1 MTVISVADLVIE
13 LRNKYKYTKEFCRG
27 YESDGEPQF
36 SVEATESQLD
46 AEAEVSEGN
55 VTRGYLESVVLYR
68 NIAEKLPEY
77 GGTVFHGAVI
87 ALDGVAYLV
96 TAKSGVG
103 KTTHL
108 GLWLSEFGSD
118 VHILNGDKP
127 ILRVIDGVVY
137 ACGTPWRGKEFYGVN
152 EMLPLGGIAFL
163 SRAAEN
169 SAKRVAP
176 SEVLNEFIT
185 QSYVPKNPIGA
196 RLGLI
201 TLNKIL
207 TSTPLYRL
215 FVNMEP
221 EAAHVARRAFTENNK
236 TDRR

>member
-13 LRNKYKYTKEFCRG
+13 LRNKYKYTKDFCSG
-27 YESDGEPQF
+27 YESDLEPTF
-36 SVEATESQLD
+36 SVEATEEQIC
-46 AEAEVSEGN
+46 AEAAVSEEGLSN
-55 VTRGYLESVVLYR
+55 GYLESVVLYR
-68 NIAEKLPEY
+68 NIAERLPEFSA
-77 GGTVFHGAVI
+77 TVFHGAVI
-87 ALDGVAYLV
+87 ALGGVAYLV

-163 SRAAEN
+163 SRAPEN
-169 SAKRVAP
+169 SAVRVTP

-207 TSTPLYRL
+207 TSTPLHRL
-215 FVNMEP
+215 YVNMDP
-221 EAAHVARRAFTENNK
+221 EAAHVARRAFTENN
-236 TDRR
+236 